1 MLTSFNNRVHRFF
14 FFTSSVE
21 RAAVSVVV
29 ALEVDDDVCVTT
41 GNLPERQR
49 RDSAPLIEG
58 VDKRPPRGENSSQC
72 TCINYYIF
80 IIQQRTNLI
89 VLNLNWFFF
98 QLKLFCAGVKSQL
111 AVLIFNNRYILY
123 PLLWQ
128 NLNYKDLSWCI
139 CTRMVFI

>member
-1 MLTSFNNRVHRFF
+1 MFSAHAVIDNGVTRFLSEWFVIERDVHEFQQSSTQVF

-58 VDKRPPRGENSSQC
+58 VDKRPPRGENSS
-72 TCINYYIF
+72 
-80 IIQQRTNLI
+80 
-89 VLNLNWFFF
+89 
-98 QLKLFCAGVKSQL
+98 
-111 AVLIFNNRYILY
+111 
-123 PLLWQ
+123 
-128 NLNYKDLSWCI
+128 
-139 CTRMVFI
+139 